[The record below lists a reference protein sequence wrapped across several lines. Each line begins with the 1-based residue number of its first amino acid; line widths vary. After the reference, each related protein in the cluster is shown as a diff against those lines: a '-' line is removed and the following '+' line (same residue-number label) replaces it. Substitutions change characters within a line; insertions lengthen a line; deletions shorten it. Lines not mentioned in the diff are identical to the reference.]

1 MLALGSLSFWTCAQ
15 KMEKYTLLTPVEFK
29 KAIADSLVQ
38 LLDVRTAEEFASGH
52 IAQAKNIDYKGAD
65 FSAKS
70 QQQLDKSRVVALYC
84 RSGMR
89 SAAAAKLLTG
99 LGYTVLDMKGGI
111 LAWPDKTVVD

>member
-52 IAQAKNIDYKGAD
+52 IAKATNIDYKGSD
-65 FSAKS
+65 FSTKT
-70 QQQLDKSRVVALYC
+70 QKVLDKSRPVALYC